1 MPHKHRSSK
10 AAESKKTM
18 DLTLVKFRVTNKQK
32 ISHSPAVDR
41 ILDRATPFLRSG
53 DGEGAERLFRQ
64 ALALEPNKVDLLN
77 NLAASLSLQG
87 REAEA
92 TLLMEVLHYQH
103 PDYLF
108 ARTGLAKAAMRK
120 GDLQQA
126 QALLE
131 PLYQRR
137 KFHVSEYDALCATQ
151 IDLLLLQ
158 NDPISAKTWFKMWE
172 ACNPENTRL
181 NPYRTL
187 FKSKVLEGDYVL

>member
-1 MPHKHRSSK
+1 
-10 AAESKKTM
+10 
-18 DLTLVKFRVTNKQK
+18 VTNKQK

-41 ILDRATPFLRSG
+41 ILDRATPLLRSG

-77 NLAASLSLQG
+77 NLAASLSLQS

-120 GDLQQA
+120 GDFQQA

-131 PLYQRR
+131 PLYERH

-172 ACNPENTRL
+172 ACNPENLRL
-181 NPYRTL
+181 DSYRTL
-187 FKSKVLEGDYVL
+187 FKSDALEGDYVP

>member
-1 MPHKHRSSK
+1 MPYKHRSSK

-18 DLTLVKFRVTNKQK
+18 DLTLVKFLVTNKQK
-32 ISHSPAVDR
+32 ILHSPAVDR

-53 DGEGAERLFRQ
+53 DGEGAESLFRQ
-64 ALALEPNKVDLLN
+64 ALALEPDKVDLLN

-87 REAEA
+87 RDAEA
-92 TLLMEVLHYQH
+92 TLLMEVLHNQH

-120 GDLQQA
+120 GNLRQA

-158 NDPISAKTWFKMWE
+158 NDPISAKSWFKMWE
-172 ACNPENTRL
+172 ACNPENPKL
-181 NPYRTL
+181 NFYRTL
-187 FKSKVLEGDYVL
+187 FKSAVLEGGYVP

>member
-1 MPHKHRSSK
+1 MSLPLAQIV
-10 AAESKKTM
+10 AAHPPTARE
-18 DLTLVKFRVTNKQK
+18 LPLVQ
-32 ISHSPAVDR
+32 
-41 ILDRATPFLRSG
+41 DRAAPTVPPPSASDTIVVVSCVRRLLNWSCTWMMGCWIGG
-53 DGEGAERLFRQ
+53 D
-64 ALALEPNKVDLLN
+64 LEPNKVDLLN

-131 PLYQRR
+131 PLYERR

-172 ACNPENTRL
+172 ACNPENPRL
-181 NPYRTL
+181 NPYRIL
-187 FKSKVLEGDYVL
+187 FKSEVLEGDYVP